1 MDVTV
6 SSGVMQDEHSA
17 HVDMDTA
24 RWSLFA
30 RRRHRAPGRKH
41 RWSRWLEARRSLDTA
56 NTNGTPR
63 TSRDHVPA
71 LVVSEPGAHD
81 EARAPHAVHDEALAV
96 AAEAMATGQAHVPQA
111 EEQHAEA
118 DTGTEA
124 DAEPPAD
131 AADAPAA
138 AAPTVA
144 PAPPVADDDTLP
156 NPHVD
161 TQATPAVPD
170 APQSTHDTVPA
181 DLREAFT
188 LRLKTIA
195 YLRRVVH
202 GDERFLYSAQL
213 RPSDYVAAVARHA
226 LEDWCAYAERARSNL
241 ALALQDTS
249 IRAVLRRTH
258 ELERGQP
265 EAWFTAD
272 DVRRCLTQD
281 TDESHELQVDVVES
295 LSAILAVLCALYA
308 KLLACVDPAFLER
321 LRNDTTPVQISTV
334 YGPMTMQTLLEPF
347 PEAAMLTDA
356 DVDTL
361 LALHHILS
369 VCRLPHSP
377 RRTSCT
383 NSPRTSRTSRGTRP
397 SRKSTNGTRYS
408 RAAILTGTSS

>member
-1 MDVTV
+1 M
-6 SSGVMQDEHSA
+6 
-17 HVDMDTA
+17 
-24 RWSLFA
+24 
-30 RRRHRAPGRKH
+30 
-41 RWSRWLEARRSLDTA
+41 
-56 NTNGTPR
+56 
-63 TSRDHVPA
+63 
-71 LVVSEPGAHD
+71 
-81 EARAPHAVHDEALAV
+81 
-96 AAEAMATGQAHVPQA
+96 
-111 EEQHAEA
+111 
-118 DTGTEA
+118 
-124 DAEPPAD
+124 
-131 AADAPAA
+131 
-138 AAPTVA
+138 
-144 PAPPVADDDTLP
+144 
-156 NPHVD
+156 
-161 TQATPAVPD
+161 
-170 APQSTHDTVPA
+170 
-181 DLREAFT
+181 
-188 LRLKTIA
+188 RLKTIA

-213 RPSDYVAAVARHA
+213 RPSDYVAAVTRRA
-226 LEDWCAYAERARSNL
+226 LEDWCAYAECARSNL